1 MRFIIEVSLD
11 EITWMLRVNGLTTQ
25 NKNNML
31 IIDNLIGENIKDYN
45 DEN

>member
-1 MRFIIEVSLD
+1 
-11 EITWMLRVNGLTTQ
+11 MLRVNGLTTQ